1 MPDVSDS
8 PVTAGG
14 RGPIRVLELR
24 SVRGTGGGPEKTILL
39 GAARSVSS
47 RYAVTV
53 CYVRDRRDDVFAI
66 HERGAALGVDYVDV
80 FEKNS
85 FDPGIWPQL
94 RRLVREKRI
103 DIVHAHDYKTDLL
116 ALALGKAEGIIPLS
130 TAHGWTGHAFRES
143 LYYYFDKKLL
153 ARFPHVIAVSSEIRD
168 ELVRTGTRA
177 ERVTV
182 VLNGIDHE
190 KFFRDPARVTEARA
204 ACGVPDGR
212 TVIGAIGR
220 LEPQKRFD
228 LLMQA
233 FARLRQKRPDLLL
246 LIAGEGSVRP
256 QLEAEA
262 ARLALGESCRLLG
275 HCGDVSVVHHAMDL
289 FVQSSQYEGTPN
301 AVLEAMAFESPI
313 VATAAGGTAELV
325 LDGVH
330 GLIIPTHDVE
340 ALVSATER
348 VLADPAASAA
358 RAQAA
363 RKRVEGDLSF
373 ATRMQRVERIYDQL
387 GRQKSAI

>member
-1 MPDVSDS
+1 MAS
-8 PVTAGG
+8 
-14 RGPIRVLELR
+14 GPIRVLELR

-39 GAARSVSS
+39 GAARSDPS

-53 CYVRDRRDDVFAI
+53 CYVRDRRDDVFKI
-66 HERGAALGVDYVDV
+66 HERAAALGVDYVDV
-80 FEKNS
+80 WEKNS
-85 FDPGIWPQL
+85 FDRAIWPEL
-94 RRLVREKRI
+94 RRVVREKRI

-116 ALALGKAEGIIPLS
+116 ALALGRFEGIIPLS

-153 ARFPHVIAVSSEIRD
+153 ARFPRVIAVSSEIRD
-168 ELVRTGTRA
+168 ELIRNGARA

-182 VLNGIDHE
+182 VLNGIDHQ
-190 KFFRDPARVTEARA
+190 KFFRDPARVSAARA
-204 ACGVPDGR
+204 ACGIPDGR

-233 FARLRQKRPDLLL
+233 FARLRQDRPDLLL

-262 ARLALGESCRLLG
+262 ARLGLGDSCRLLG
-275 HCGDVSVVHHAMDL
+275 HCDDVAIVHHAMDV

-313 VATAAGGTAELV
+313 VATSAGGTAELA

-330 GLIIPTHDVE
+330 GLIIPIHDVD
-340 ALVSATER
+340 ALIAATQR
-348 VLADPAASAA
+348 VLADPAAASARVRAA
-358 RAQAA
+358 RE
-363 RKRVEGDLSF
+363 RVEGDLSF
-373 ATRMQRVERIYDQL
+373 ATRMQRVESIDDQTK
-387 GRQKSAI
+387 QTKV

>member
-1 MPDVSDS
+1 
-8 PVTAGG
+8 
-14 RGPIRVLELR
+14 
-24 SVRGTGGGPEKTILL
+24 
-39 GAARSVSS
+39 
-47 RYAVTV
+47 
-53 CYVRDRRDDVFAI
+53 
-66 HERGAALGVDYVDV
+66 
-80 FEKNS
+80 
-85 FDPGIWPQL
+85 
-94 RRLVREKRI
+94 
-103 DIVHAHDYKTDLL
+103 
-116 ALALGKAEGIIPLS
+116 
-130 TAHGWTGHAFRES
+130 
-143 LYYYFDKKLL
+143 
-153 ARFPHVIAVSSEIRD
+153 
-168 ELVRTGTRA
+168 
-177 ERVTV
+177 V